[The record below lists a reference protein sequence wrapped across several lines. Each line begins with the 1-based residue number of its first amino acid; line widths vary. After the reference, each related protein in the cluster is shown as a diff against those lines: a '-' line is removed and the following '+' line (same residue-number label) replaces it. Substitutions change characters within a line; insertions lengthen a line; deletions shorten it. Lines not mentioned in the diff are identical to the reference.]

1 MNLEMKCALI
11 TGGSRGI
18 GAELVRAFAREG
30 YNVAFTY
37 NRSENE
43 ASLLSRQ
50 TGALAIRADSAVE
63 QDVIHAVRE
72 TLDKLGKIDCL
83 INNAGISSFSLFTE
97 LTLDEWNRNL
107 AVNLTGAF
115 LYSKE
120 VLPGMISRKQG
131 RIINVSSVWG
141 LVGSS
146 CEVHYS
152 TAKAGLIGMTKALAK
167 EVGPSGIT
175 VNAIAPGVIDTEM
188 NRRLSADDLLALEFE
203 TPLSRI
209 GNPSEVAEAALFLA
223 SDGASFI
230 TGDVLNV
237 SGGFVV

>member
-1 MNLEMKCALI
+1 MKCALI

-43 ASLLSRQ
+43 ASVLSRQ